1 LDYFEFVV
9 EGPAVA
15 LKAHRRN
22 PRRYRKWIMTVRAAA
37 RKQFPIGSRPTRSQD
52 ITVSI
57 TNYYTLAPP
66 DVDNIIKPLLD
77 AMETVVY
84 VDDRQVR
91 KVISEKVDLTKM
103 PSIQDP
109 SPLLATSLEKYTEV
123 LHIIVTWN
131 VED

>member
-1 LDYFEFVV
+1 MDND
-9 EGPAVA
+9 GKSRGA
-15 LKAHRRN
+15 KAIPERE
-22 PRRYRKWIMTVRAAA
+22 
-37 RKQFPIGSRPTRSQD
+37 S
-52 ITVSI
+52 
-57 TNYYTLAPP
+57 TNQESGHYGEHHKLLHACA
-66 DVDNIIKPLLD
+66 VDNIIKPLLD

-84 VDDRQVR
+84 VDDKQVR